1 VSGLERVR
9 EDSRASSALKD
20 YRALEVAEG
29 EVCRPFAQFA
39 QQPPRTI
46 GDFMAPRGREETV
59 YDSTN
64 NSECPEKS
72 VIDVR
77 KLSRSGNC
85 TSQY

>member
-1 VSGLERVR
+1 MSGLERVR
-9 EDSRASSALKD
+9 EDSRASSAPKD
-20 YRALEVAEG
+20 WRALEGPVVRCVG
-29 EVCRPFAQFA
+29 PFAQFA

-72 VIDVR
+72 VIEVR
-77 KLSRSGNC
+77 KLSRSGNS